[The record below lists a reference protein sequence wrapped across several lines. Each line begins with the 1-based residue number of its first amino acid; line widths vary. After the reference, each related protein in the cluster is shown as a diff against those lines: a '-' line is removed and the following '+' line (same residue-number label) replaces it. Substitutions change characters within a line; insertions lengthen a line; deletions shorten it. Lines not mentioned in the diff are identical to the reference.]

1 MGATGSGKSSVGL
14 ETLGP
19 TCACIDQRAQF
30 INTASGSQLR
40 VGMGLTSCTAGIQ
53 LADELIIDGRRV
65 ILIDTP
71 GFDDTNV
78 SDAEI
83 LNMIGAFL
91 ATTWVLSSA
100 H

>member
-1 MGATGSGKSSVGL
+1 
-14 ETLGP
+14 
-19 TCACIDQRAQF
+19 
-30 INTASGSQLR
+30 
-40 VGMGLTSCTAGIQ
+40 MGLTSCTAGIQ
-53 LADELIIDGRRV
+53 LADEFTIDGRRV

-91 ATTWVLSSA
+91 ATTWVLSFARRSCRLDV
-100 H
+100 